1 MGSAM
6 GQQIKS
12 ILVYL
17 FLKLSAL
24 KIICLQ
30 VQYSI
35 SGVLSFISAPAPV
48 PAPAIYCHLKLYLS

>member
-35 SGVLSFISAPAPV
+35 SGVLSFISAPAPG
-48 PAPAIYCHLKLYLS
+48 LK